1 MGLGTQITHK
11 GESYNMNENT
21 QNMRRTDKEKDEKIV
36 VRLPKYLKDDFRE
49 ILILNDTNQSEVMR
63 QFIKQYIRENKQKI
77 KDNPTLF

>member
-1 MGLGTQITHK
+1 
-11 GESYNMNENT
+11 MNENT

-63 QFIKQYIRENKQKI
+63 QFIKQYIRENKQKL